1 MSRITI
7 QEAPEAGVAGSLLKN
22 PSFVRLWTGDTIAQF
37 GAQITLLTL
46 PLIAVL
52 TFSASPWQMG
62 LLSAT
67 MTAPSL
73 LISLFVGVWVDR
85 MRRRPLLV
93 AADLARALALLVIPA
108 LWLFDGLTIAVLYG
122 VAIALGVGNVLFDIA
137 YISFLPSLVRRDQLI
152 EGNSKLEIS
161 ASSAQVGGPA
171 IAGVLTGLIGG
182 PLVLAA
188 SAIAYLCSGALIQSI
203 RSPEQIESRNQD
215 RRSIWLEIREGLSVV
230 RNSKTLGSLVLSSAT
245 LQFSGWMFLSVYVI
259 YMANNLGLS
268 AGQIGM
274 VYAAGGI
281 GAIVGAS
288 IASTVARRLG
298 PGATVIW
305 ATAAFGIGG
314 LLVPVAL
321 LVPSIALPLVVAC
334 ELLQWMALVV
344 ANVSSR
350 SIRQALTP
358 DRLLGRVNATFR
370 VLVNGMV
377 PIGSLVGGLLGE
389 IVGVPA
395 TLVIGCVGMLLA
407 FLWLIPSPIRSFSM
421 ADGL

>member
-1 MSRITI
+1 MSQQVIRDVPD
-7 QEAPEAGVAGSLLKN
+7 QGLSGSLLKN
-22 PSFVRLWTGDTIAQF
+22 PSFVRLWVGDTIAQF

-62 LLSAT
+62 LLSAA

-73 LISLFVGVWVDR
+73 LIGLFVGVWVDR

-93 AADLARALALLVIPA
+93 IADLGRAITLMVIPA
-108 LWLFDGLTIAVLYG
+108 LWMLDSLSVFVLFG
-122 VAIALGVGNVLFDIA
+122 VAIALGVGNVIFDVA

-161 ASSAQVGGPA
+161 ASAAQVGGPA
-171 IAGVLTGLIGG
+171 IAGVLTGWLGG

-188 SAIAYLCSGALIQSI
+188 SGIAYLCSGALIQSI
-203 RSPEQIESRNQD
+203 RNQENVPV
-215 RRSIWLEIREGLSVV
+215 RIGERTSMWLEMREGLSIV
-230 RNSKTLGSLVLSSAT
+230 RNNRILGSLVLSSAT
-245 LQFSGWMFLSVYVI
+245 LQFSGWMFLAVYVI
-259 YMANNLGLS
+259 YMANHLGLS

-274 VYAAGGI
+274 VFAAGGVGAII
-281 GAIVGAS
+281 GATFAS
-288 IASTVARRLG
+288 RIAKRLG
-298 PGATVIW
+298 PGATVVW
-305 ATAAFGIGG
+305 ATAAFGLGG
-314 LLVPVAL
+314 LLVPGAL
-321 LVPSIALPLVVAC
+321 LIPQLALPLVVAC

-350 SIRQALTP
+350 SIRQVLTP
-358 DRLLGRVNATFR
+358 DRLLGRVNATYR
-370 VLVNGMV
+370 VLVSGMV

-395 TLVIGCVGMLLA
+395 TLVIGVFGMLVA
-407 FLWLIPSPIRSFSM
+407 FLWLIPSPMRSFNIEE
-421 ADGL
+421 AQ